1 MKSTTINSHI
11 TRRTLSSARPL
22 RYSVLTVICGS
33 VMILGFFLAARQHF
47 SSIEFGIKNSRL
59 RKQLDELEA
68 EKRRLLLAK
77 EVSMSPVE
85 LMKAA
90 RRIEFAQSNSPNVPA
105 TSQIVRASA
114 TVTANAPNVQ
124 KTVMSKPAVTVAS
137 NARAEKLDRQ
147 PKREV
152 LVKDKKS

>member
-1 MKSTTINSHI
+1 
-11 TRRTLSSARPL
+11 
-22 RYSVLTVICGS
+22 
-33 VMILGFFLAARQHF
+33 MILGFFFAARQHF

-85 LMKAA
+85 LMKSA
-90 RRIEFAQSNSPNVPA
+90 RRIGFAQSGSPNLPA
-105 TSQIVRASA
+105 VSQIVKANA
-114 TVTANAPNVQ
+114 AVTAKTPNVQ
-124 KTVMSKPAVTVAS
+124 KTVMSKPAVTVDS

-147 PKREV
+147 IKREV
-152 LVKDKKS
+152 AVKDKKS